1 VTESLHDAL
10 TPRISNM
17 NRTEFASYQLAQ
29 YACEGQIDTSD
40 LSLRD
45 AVQKCLLDLIG
56 AAVAGYGSHV
66 ASGART
72 LATTQFGQ
80 GHSSVWFSG
89 GLAGRTG
96 AIVANATAAS
106 VLDLDDGHRAARGH
120 PGAAVIPAALAVAE
134 ELGASA
140 NDLLEAIVVGYEV
153 SVRVAAAS
161 APARKG
167 YGYGSGRWTGYG
179 VVAALARILKLPVE
193 QVSQAF
199 AISGVL
205 GPNLTANGSAGY
217 SDLMGNDVKEAIPW
231 SAVTASSAIEL
242 SRSGLSGPEDLL
254 DHAPHYNRDVVLRDL
269 GSSNAIKSVYFKPYS
284 SCRYV
289 HPALAAFEP
298 IVLDNKIRP
307 EQILSVKVHTFQW
320 AIDIDNRTEPRNL
333 TEVQYS
339 VPYCIAL
346 SALVG
351 GDCML
356 PVTDD
361 VLGRPEVSEF
371 ARKVQLILDPEIE
384 KRCPAETL
392 ARVVVETRDQTFE
405 SPVVAPRGEAS
416 NPMSWN
422 DICGK
427 FAVATAAVMQAHQQQ
442 EVISAVED
450 VLDGNLAPL
459 LAALHKPLLHPRPGS
474 GLHAHGAGK

>member
-1 VTESLHDAL
+1 
-10 TPRISNM
+10 M
-17 NRTEFASYQLAQ
+17 NRTEFASYQLAR
-29 YACEGQIDTSD
+29 YVCEGHIEVSAH
-40 LSLRD
+40 SLRD

-56 AAVAGYGSHV
+56 AAAAGYGSYV
-66 ASGART
+66 ASGARA
-72 LATTQFGQ
+72 LSNSQFGQ
-80 GHSSVWFSG
+80 GESSVWFSG

-96 AIVANATAAS
+96 AIVANSTAAS

-120 PGAAVIPAALAVAE
+120 PGAAVIPAALAAAE
-134 ELGASA
+134 EIGASA

-167 YGYGSGRWTGYG
+167 YGYGSGRWAGYG
-179 VVAALARILKLPVE
+179 VVAALARLLKMPVE

-199 AISGVL
+199 AIAGVL

-242 SRSGLSGPEDLL
+242 ARAGLSGPEDLL
-254 DHAPHYNRDVVLRDL
+254 DHAPHYNRELILRDL
-269 GSSNAIKSVYFKPYS
+269 GSSNAIKGVYFKPYS

-298 IVLDNKIRP
+298 IVRENKLKP

-320 AIDIDNRTEPRNL
+320 AIDIDNRIAPRNL

-346 SALVG
+346 SAIVG
-351 GDCML
+351 SDCML
-356 PVTDD
+356 PVTDR
-361 VLGRPEVSEF
+361 VLGRPDVSEF

-384 KRCPAETL
+384 KRCPVETL
-392 ARVVVETRDQTFE
+392 ARVVVETQDQIFE
-405 SPVVAPRGEAS
+405 SPVVAPRGEAM

-422 DICGK
+422 DICEK
-427 FAVATAAVMQAHQQQ
+427 FTVATAAVMNSNQQQ
-442 EVISAVED
+442 RIIRAVAG
-450 VLDGNLAPL
+450 VLDESLAPL
-459 LAALHKPLLHPRPGS
+459 TLALREPLWPT
-474 GLHAHGAGK
+474 